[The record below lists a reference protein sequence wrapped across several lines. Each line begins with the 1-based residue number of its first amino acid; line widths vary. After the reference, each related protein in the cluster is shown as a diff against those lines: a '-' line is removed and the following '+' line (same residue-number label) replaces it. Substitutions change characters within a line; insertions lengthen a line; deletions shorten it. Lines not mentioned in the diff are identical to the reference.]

1 MGCKKTIKNYREENK
16 KNELNG
22 SIQIYGQG
30 NGFKQSQSDKIFI
43 IEKKHLEEPLYAKVR
58 FLGSPNPY
66 LKILVPVDESKF
78 EPKDLPF
85 HKKESLNL
93 KYPNFITEINN
104 DLHVKSGN
112 HFCKTNIF
120 VPRNKVLYL
129 SPGTQINFD
138 QNSTLISEGT
148 LRFHGTKEK
157 PIVLTSNHES
167 WAGMLL
173 AFANKESILENVVVE
188 NINGIGKGPNP
199 FGIER
204 NGWIMTGGVT
214 IYNSDIVISNS
225 IFKNFKTEDALNI
238 ISSNFTLDHCT
249 FSLTSSDAFD
259 GDFVEGKV
267 INCTFT
273 DIDGDGIDLSGS
285 IVKVNGVNFTE
296 IADKAISVG
305 ENSHVRINDCEIK
318 NISFGVVSKDHS
330 KTEVYD
336 KIKVT
341 NAKVSAFAA
350 YQKKPL
356 FGPAYLKVENPVI
369 INCKQEYLIQHGST
383 ALENTHKID
392 TEKFS
397 TDSLYLD

>member
-1 MGCKKTIKNYREENK
+1 MDKAMDLNSHNLIK
-16 KNELNG
+16 
-22 SIQIYGQG
+22 
-30 NGFKQSQSDKIFI
+30 FFI

-78 EPKDLPF
+78 EPKALPF

-138 QNSTLISEGT
+138 QNSTLISRGT
-148 LRFHGTKEK
+148 LRFQFGTKEK

-204 NGWIMTGGVT
+204 NG
-214 IYNSDIVISNS
+214 
-225 IFKNFKTEDALNI
+225 
-238 ISSNFTLDHCT
+238 
-249 FSLTSSDAFD
+249 
-259 GDFVEGKV
+259 
-267 INCTFT
+267 
-273 DIDGDGIDLSGS
+273 
-285 IVKVNGVNFTE
+285 
-296 IADKAISVG
+296 
-305 ENSHVRINDCEIK
+305 
-318 NISFGVVSKDHS
+318 
-330 KTEVYD
+330 
-336 KIKVT
+336 
-341 NAKVSAFAA
+341 
-350 YQKKPL
+350 
-356 FGPAYLKVENPVI
+356 
-369 INCKQEYLIQHGST
+369 
-383 ALENTHKID
+383 
-392 TEKFS
+392 
-397 TDSLYLD
+397 